1 MNSVISKKAKRAK
14 LEKLMENEK
23 KTIFQNFITFSLI
36 NI

>member
-23 KTIFQNFITFSLI
+23 KQFFKFHNFFP
-36 NI
+36 N